1 MASRTCREKKVPV
14 VHGEDRMVHASSR
27 GRNEH
32 WVFRGKGRGN
42 LNEVEVAWPGIME
55 IKHTRFGAVRF

>member
-1 MASRTCREKKVPV
+1 MPV
-14 VHGEDRMVHASSR
+14 VHGEDRMVQASSR
-27 GRNEH
+27 GRSEH
-32 WVFRGKGRGN
+32 WVFRGKGGGN